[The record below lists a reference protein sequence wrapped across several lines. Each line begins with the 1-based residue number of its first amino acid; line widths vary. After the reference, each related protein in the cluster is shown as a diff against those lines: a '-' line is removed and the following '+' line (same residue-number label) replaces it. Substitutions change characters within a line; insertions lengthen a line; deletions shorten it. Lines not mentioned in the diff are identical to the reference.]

1 MTAARAARRLLVM
14 RHAKSDWDRG
24 PGSDFDR
31 PLAKR
36 GERDAPRMG
45 RWLREQALIP
55 DRVVSSP
62 AARARQTCLLVCE
75 VLGIKKGQI
84 HWEPEIYA
92 AEVTTLLN
100 VLARCPEK
108 TQRLLLVGHNPSLE
122 DLVAYLAAGTGA
134 VPAGE
139 KLMPTGAV
147 VGIRL
152 PESWAGLKPG
162 CGDIETR
169 MVPKALAED

>member
-1 MTAARAARRLLVM
+1 MTAAGAARRLLVM
-14 RHAKSDWDRG
+14 RHAKSDWDSG

-62 AARARQTCLLVCE
+62 AVRARQTCLLVCE
-75 VLGIKKGQI
+75 ALAIKKGQI

-108 TQRLLLVGHNPSLE
+108 TQRLLLVGHNPGLGRSGCLSRRRHGR
-122 DLVAYLAAGTGA
+122 AG
-134 VPAGE
+134 AG
-139 KLMPTGAV
+139 KAHADRRRRRHPLTRI
-147 VGIRL
+147 VGRFT
-152 PESWAGLKPG
+152 AGVRP
-162 CGDIETR
+162 DRDR

>member
-1 MTAARAARRLLVM
+1 MTAAGAARHVLVM
-14 RHAKSDWDRG
+14 RHAKSDWDSG
-24 PGSDFDR
+24 CGSDFDR

-62 AARARQTCLLVCE
+62 AVRARQTCLLVCAA
-75 VLGIKKGQI
+75 LAIKKGQI
-84 HWEPEIYA
+84 HWEPAIYA

-100 VLARCPEK
+100 VLARCPKK

-122 DLVAYLAAGTGA
+122 DLVAYLTAGTGA
-134 VPAGE
+134 LPAGG

-147 VGIRL
+147 VVIRL
-152 PESWAGLKPG
+152 PESWAGLTPG
-162 CGDIETR
+162 CGHIETR
-169 MVPKALAED
+169 MVPKALAKD

>member
-1 MTAARAARRLLVM
+1 MTAASAGRRLLVM
-14 RHAKSDWDRG
+14 RHAKSDWSSG

-45 RWLREQALIP
+45 RWLREQGLIP

-62 AARARQTCLLVCE
+62 AKRARQTCLLVCE

-84 HWEPEIYA
+84 HWAPEIYA
-92 AEVTTLLN
+92 APVTALLN

-108 TQRLLLVGHNPSLE
+108 THRLLLVGHNPGLE
-122 DLVAYLAAGTGA
+122 DLIAYLASGPL
-134 VPAGE
+134 PAQE

-152 PESWAGLKPG
+152 PESWTDLQPG
-162 CGDIETR
+162 CGQIETHR
-169 MVPKALAED
+169 VPKALAED

>member
-1 MTAARAARRLLVM
+1 MTAAGAARHVLVM

-24 PGSDFDR
+24 SGSDFDR

-62 AARARQTCLLVCE
+62 AVRARQTCLLVCE
-75 VLGIKKGQI
+75 ALAIKKGQI
-84 HWEPEIYA
+84 HWEPAIYA
-92 AEVTTLLN
+92 ADVTTLLN

-108 TQRLLLVGHNPSLE
+108 TQRLLLVGHNPGLE
-122 DLVAYLAAGTGA
+122 ELVAYLAAGGLPTRG
-134 VPAGE
+134 

-162 CGDIETR
+162 CGHIETR
-169 MVPKALAED
+169 LVPKALPGD

>member
-1 MTAARAARRLLVM
+1 MTISPAARRLLVM
-14 RHAKSDWDRG
+14 RHAKSAWDSG

-62 AARARQTCLLVCE
+62 AVRARQTCLLVCE
-75 VLGIKKGQI
+75 VLDIKKGQI
-84 HWEPEIYA
+84 HWEPAIYG
-92 AEVTTLLN
+92 AEVTTLLK
-100 VLARCPEK
+100 VLASCPKK
-108 TQRLLLVGHNPSLE
+108 TQRLLLVGHNPGLE
-122 DLVAYLAAGTGA
+122 ALVVYLAAGTGGL
-134 VPAGE
+134 PTQG

-152 PESWAGLKPG
+152 PESWAGLQPG
-162 CGDIETR
+162 CGQIETHR
-169 MVPKALAED
+169 VPKALAED

>member
-1 MTAARAARRLLVM
+1 MTAAGAARHVLVM
-14 RHAKSDWDRG
+14 RHAKSDWDSS

-62 AARARQTCLLVCE
+62 AVRARQTCLLVCE
-75 VLGIKKGQI
+75 ALAIKKRQI

-108 TQRLLLVGHNPSLE
+108 TQRLLLVGHNPGLE

-134 VPAGE
+134 LPTRG

-152 PESWAGLKPG
+152 PESWAGLQPG
-162 CGDIETR
+162 CGQIETHR
-169 MVPKALAED
+169 VPKALAED

>member
-1 MTAARAARRLLVM
+1 MTAAGAARRLLVM
-14 RHAKSDWDRG
+14 RHAKSDWYSG

-45 RWLREQALIP
+45 RWLREQGLIP

-62 AARARQTCLLVCE
+62 AVRARQTCCLVCE
-75 VLGIKKGQI
+75 SLAIKKGQI

-92 AEVTTLLN
+92 AEVTALLN

-108 TQRLLLVGHNPSLE
+108 TQRVLLIGHNPGLE
-122 DLVAYLAAGTGA
+122 DLVAYLAADTGGL
-134 VPAGE
+134 AGRG

-152 PESWAGLKPG
+152 PDSWAGLRPG
-162 CGDIETR
+162 CGHIESHR
-169 MVPKALAED
+169 VPKELSAD